1 MDKNILSEKK
11 KKFLEEE
18 FDKLSDIAD
27 VNLDSDIPVTEKKT
41 KEKLFKK

>member
-1 MDKNILSEKK
+1 MDKDLLEKKK

-27 VNLDSDIPVTEKKT
+27 VDLDSDIPVTEKKT